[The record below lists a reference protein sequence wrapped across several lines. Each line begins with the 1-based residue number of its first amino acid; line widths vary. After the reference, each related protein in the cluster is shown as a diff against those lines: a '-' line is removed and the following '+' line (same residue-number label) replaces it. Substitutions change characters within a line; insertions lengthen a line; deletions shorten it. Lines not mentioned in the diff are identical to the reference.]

1 MSRFLKSFTLLE
13 TLFNLLI
20 LSIIISLSYMMINM
34 FNKQMLL
41 FEKESTEI
49 LQYNIF
55 NKTIKYD
62 INAANNFSVKNNTL
76 LLKQYNNSNTSY
88 KFEKAYILRMRS
100 ETLDTF
106 KLKVLDYNIFKN
118 KQTNSTKRL
127 ELTVEL
133 LNENIEAYY
142 FLNQNNAEQINKK
155 YFNED

>member
-76 LLKQYNNSNTSY
+76 LLKQYNNSSISY
-88 KFEKAYILRMRS
+88 KFEKAYILRMRL

-133 LNENIEAYY
+133 LNEDIVAYY

>member
-76 LLKQYNNSNTSY
+76 LLKQYNNSSVSY
-88 KFEKAYILRMRS
+88 KFEKAYILRMRL

-106 KLKVLDYNIFKN
+106 KLKVLDFNIFKN

-127 ELTVEL
+127 ELTLEL
-133 LNENIEAYY
+133 LNEDIVAYY

>member
-55 NKTIKYD
+55 NKTMKYD

-76 LLKQYNNSNTSY
+76 LLKQYNNSSVSY
-88 KFEKAYILRMRS
+88 KFEKAYILRMRL

-106 KLKVLDYNIFKN
+106 KLKVLDFNIFKN

-127 ELTVEL
+127 ELTLEL
-133 LNENIEAYY
+133 LNEDIVAYY

>member
-76 LLKQYNNSNTSY
+76 LLKQYNNSSVSY
-88 KFEKAYILRMRS
+88 KFEKAYILRMRL

-106 KLKVLDYNIFKN
+106 KLKVLDFNIFKN

-133 LNENIEAYY
+133 LNEDIVAYY

>member
-1 MSRFLKSFTLLE
+1 
-13 TLFNLLI
+13 
-20 LSIIISLSYMMINM
+20 MMINM

-76 LLKQYNNSNTSY
+76 LLKQYNNSSVSY
-88 KFEKAYILRMRS
+88 KFEKAYILRMRL

-106 KLKVLDYNIFKN
+106 KLKVLDFNIFKN

-127 ELTVEL
+127 ELTLEL
-133 LNENIEAYY
+133 LNEDIVAYY

>member
-76 LLKQYNNSNTSY
+76 LLKQYNNSSISY
-88 KFEKAYILRMRS
+88 KFEKAYILRMRL

-106 KLKVLDYNIFKN
+106 KLKVLDFNIFKN

-133 LNENIEAYY
+133 LNEDIVAYY